1 MPRLMA
7 EEALQAARETAVGTG
22 SLEKA
27 AQKDTVRA
35 WQKTAGCEPKP
46 QRATLA
52 DLGAMGF
59 GVHTAN

>member
-1 MPRLMA
+1 MPRLMG

-22 SLEKA
+22 ALEPSTQKETVRTWQKA
-27 AQKDTVRA
+27 AGV
-35 WQKTAGCEPKP
+35 EPKP

-59 GVHTAN
+59 GIHQAN